1 MREMKMTD
9 GELQMAAEV
18 PEDSKAAEVTTF
30 ENIFGKLMISEQ
42 KWLDLCTGNG
52 QSQDIS
58 YLSKIVCFRAQ
69 INLVRAGT
77 KVWLVLV

>member
-1 MREMKMTD
+1 MTD

-58 YLSKIVCFRAQ
+58 YLSKIVCFRANQ
-69 INLVRAGT
+69 PGSGRNESLACTRVIE
-77 KVWLVLV
+77 KKS